1 MGGASAEISFIPRGN
16 TKIPD
21 DYKVSLRLYGKN
33 YTVYTHSFL
42 CYGKKEAERR
52 LLATL
57 VQVRSCPEQFVNDH
71 SCNQRSW
78 VT

>member
-1 MGGASAEISFIPRGN
+1 MGGASAEISFIPKES
-16 TKIPD
+16 TKMPD

-52 LLATL
+52 LLASL
-57 VQVRSCPEQFVNDH
+57 VQVRDWFKGNLSMH
-71 SCNQRSW
+71 
-78 VT
+78 